1 MECANYCGILHSSTS
16 AATDA
21 SFFHFKRHT
30 TNNGAPVCTCMINIP
45 TDATDAY
52 GSDVLFVAGKS
63 SFCVRTPYTS
73 CAEAYEKGETESGTY
88 YINGRTTYC
97 DVETHGG
104 GWELIGH
111 AAGTGNWPTFDLNFD
126 PSMSGSGTY
135 EDKWD
140 VETANS
146 YMRNYSHLLFNGKP
160 RCCCC
165 YFIWCCCCCFID
177 AAAADVKGSFLSNC
191 CCFSPFPPLSPS
203 PSLSLTLSQPKVST
217 MMLK

>member
-1 MECANYCGILHSSTS
+1 MHVSNFIRLFLLIVRTFLTRYTEMECANYCGILHSSTS

-30 TNNGAPVCTCMINIP
+30 TNNGAPICTCMINIP

-63 SFCVRTPYTS
+63 SSCVRIPYTS

-140 VETANS
+140 VATTNS
-146 YMRNYSHLLFNGKP
+146 YMRNYSHLLLNGKP
-160 RCCCC
+160 
-165 YFIWCCCCCFID
+165 D
-177 AAAADVKGSFLSNC
+177 VVVAAILLVLLLLFY
-191 CCFSPFPPLSPS
+191 
-203 PSLSLTLSQPKVST
+203 
-217 MMLK
+217 